1 MNPLAPLPPFHE
13 QGLADHFQDINRKHS
28 NTTTMRL
35 SFTFLFSICIGSM
48 WAQTI
53 SIIDGFA
60 AACSGTLFDSGG
72 PSGGGYSGG
81 EDWTLVFCS
90 ETPGYALRLEW
101 VSLNLAPGDFIEIYD
116 GPDAT
121 AFFFGQ
127 LNSGNDGVTVQSS
140 YDNVIANGQGCLTL
154 RFVSGIGNSGSF
166 QASISCF
173 IPCAPPTADA
183 TVQGS
188 ADTAK
193 VCVGEE
199 VLFDGSS
206 STPAAGFNLADFD
219 WEFGDGSENGDGP
232 SITHAYS
239 VPGEYTVN
247 LQVTD
252 DAGCESVNGIE
263 LQVVVN
269 DLPIAVATI
278 VAPSTGSACQGEQI
292 TFSGSGST
300 TTQPVEI
307 VGYSWN
313 FGDVLEGTG
322 EVVEHAYS
330 VTGDFEVDLQ
340 VIDENGCTSVND
352 INLPVVVN
360 ATPYFAFEA
369 SEVITGPIEVLLG
382 TTYSFAVEA
391 IPNGSYVWNLPQD
404 WSTMDS
410 TEAELST
417 LVAGLIDTT
426 TISVQIIDT
435 LTGCTNT
442 LVDTVIINGTV
453 GLLTEDR
460 QGEVRVA
467 PNPGNDLFLI
477 TNVSAPAHFVLLDAV
492 GGTVL
497 DLGVQTGSFSV
508 DSTPLSMGTY
518 FLLQRDGVN
527 RRAVPIVVQK

>member
-1 MNPLAPLPPFHE
+1 
-13 QGLADHFQDINRKHS
+13 
-28 NTTTMRL
+28 MRL
-35 SFTFLFSICIGSM
+35 SFTLFFSICISSM

-60 AACSGTLFDSGG
+60 AACSGTLYDSGG
-72 PSGGGYSGG
+72 DTGGGYGPA
-81 EDWTLVFCS
+81 EDWTLVLCAES
-90 ETPGYALRLEW
+90 PGQAIRLEW
-101 VSLNLAPGDFIEIYD
+101 STFNLAAGDVIEIFD
-116 GPDAT
+116 GPDVNS
-121 AFFFGQ
+121 FSFGQ
-127 LNSGNDGVTVQSS
+127 LNSESIDLITQTS
-140 YDNVIANGQGCLTL
+140 YDNVVANGQGCLTL
-154 RFVSGIGNSGSF
+154 HFVSGIGNSGSF

-173 IPCAPPTADA
+173 TPCAPPTADA

-188 ADTAK
+188 TDTAM

-199 VLFDGSS
+199 VLLDGSS
-206 STPAAGFNLADFD
+206 STPAAGFNLANFD
-219 WEFGDGSENGDGP
+219 WEFGDGGVNDDGP
-232 SITHAYS
+232 IITHAYTE
-239 VPGEYTVN
+239 PGEYTVS

-252 DAGCESVNGIE
+252 DAGCESVNGVE

-278 VAPSTGSACQGEQI
+278 VEPGTGSACQGEPI
-292 TFSGSGST
+292 TFSGSGSST
-300 TTQPVEI
+300 TEPVEI

-313 FGDVLEGTG
+313 FGDVPEGTG

-330 VTGDFEVDLQ
+330 VSGTFEVDLR
-340 VIDENGCTSVND
+340 VTDESGCTSVND

-360 ATPYFAFEA
+360 ATPYFAFQA

-417 LVAGLIDTT
+417 MVGGLLDTA
-426 TISVQIIDT
+426 TISVQITDT

-442 LVDTVIINGTV
+442 LVDTVIVNGTV

-460 QGEVRVA
+460 QGEVHIA
-467 PNPGNDLFLI
+467 PNPGNDLFKI
-477 TNVSAPAHFVLLDAV
+477 TNVHAPAHFVLLDAI
-492 GGTVL
+492 GRTVL
-497 DLGVQTGSFSV
+497 DLGTQTGPFTM
-508 DSTPLSMGTY
+508 DITPISSGTY
-518 FLLQRDGVN
+518 FLCQRDVLN
-527 RRAVPIVVQK
+527 TTLVPVIVQK

>member
-1 MNPLAPLPPFHE
+1 
-13 QGLADHFQDINRKHS
+13 
-28 NTTTMRL
+28 
-35 SFTFLFSICIGSM
+35 M

-60 AACSGTLFDSGG
+60 VACSGTLFDSGG
-72 PSGGGYSGG
+72 PNGDGYNGG
-81 EDWTLVFCS
+81 EDWTLTICS
-90 ETPGYALRLEW
+90 ETSGSALRLEW
-101 VSLNLAPGDFIEIYD
+101 VSLNLAQGDYFDVYD
-116 GPDAT
+116 GPL
-121 AFFFGQ
+121 FEGPYIGQ
-127 LNSGNDGVTVQSS
+127 LNNESVDLISQTS
-140 YDNVIANGQGCLTL
+140 YNNVLANGQGCLTI
-154 RFVSGIGNSGSF
+154 RFVSGTGNSGSF

-173 IPCAPPTADA
+173 IPCAPPMADA

-188 ADTAK
+188 MDTAM

-219 WEFGDGSENGDGP
+219 WVFGDGSENGDGP
-232 SITHAYS
+232 SITHAYN

-278 VAPSTGSACQGEQI
+278 VAPSTGGACQGEPI
-292 TFSGSGST
+292 TFSGSGSMT
-300 TTQPVEI
+300 TEPVEL

-313 FGDVLEGTG
+313 FGDVSEGTG

-330 VTGDFEVDLQ
+330 VTGNFEVDLQ
-340 VIDENGCTSVND
+340 VIDENGCVSVND

-442 LVDTVIINGTV
+442 LVDTVIVNGTV
-453 GLLTEDR
+453 GLLNEDR

-492 GGTVL
+492 GSTVL

-518 FLLQRDGVN
+518 FLLQREGVN